1 MTDFTQA
8 IPVLPEPDW
17 HAVAGIP
24 IVDAGTPLEALGLSR
39 DFSVWPAY
47 HKLGIPHAIPEC
59 HARGE
64 VFERLL
70 RVAAALPGGVR
81 LVVLDAWR
89 PFAVQQYLYDSLS
102 SALAAHYPRAGE
114 AELERLT
121 RQFVSPPSSSREAP
135 SPHLTGGAVDVT
147 LCDAQGRWLDMGSA
161 FDEAVPASYTA
172 YFERLAE
179 PDARQ
184 RRVRDHRRLLYHA
197 MLDAGFSNLP
207 SEWWHYDF
215 GDQLWAWHTGATQAL
230 FGPVQLQAMD
240 ALWRQQL
247 QKRLR
252 RTRRRRRAGS
262 PAAAG
267 RTRRRTAGATTPPNR
282 SRPARRSPAPN
293 ARWFPAGAG
302 PGPGVRPA
310 ATG

>member
-39 DFSVWPAY
+39 EFSVWPAY

-102 SALAAHYPRAGE
+102 SALA
-114 AELERLT
+114 
-121 RQFVSPPSSSREAP
+121 
-135 SPHLTGGAVDVT
+135 
-147 LCDAQGRWLDMGSA
+147 
-161 FDEAVPASYTA
+161 

-179 PDARQ
+179 PDTRQ

-247 QKRLR
+247 QKRP
-252 RTRRRRRAGS
+252 
-262 PAAAG
+262 PAD
-267 RTRRRTAGATTPPNR
+267 
-282 SRPARRSPAPN
+282 
-293 ARWFPAGAG
+293 
-302 PGPGVRPA
+302 
-310 ATG
+310 

>member
-1 MTDFTQA
+1 M
-8 IPVLPEPDW
+8 
-17 HAVAGIP
+17 AGIP

-39 DFSVWPAY
+39 EFSVWPAY

-81 LVVLDAWR
+81 LWCWTPGGRSPCSSISTTACPAPWPRTTHGPAR
-89 PFAVQQYLYDSLS
+89 PSWNS
-102 SALAAHYPRAGE
+102 SPA
-114 AELERLT
+114 
-121 RQFVSPPSSSREAP
+121 SSSRRRAAAARRPAHISPAARWTSPCATPRAAGWTWAAP
-135 SPHLTGGAVDVT
+135 STK
-147 LCDAQGRWLDMGSA
+147 
-161 FDEAVPASYTA
+161 AVPASYTA

-179 PDARQ
+179 PDTRQ

-230 FGPVQLQAMD
+230 FGSAVAGD
-240 ALWRQQL
+240 GRSGASSCRSA
-247 QKRLR
+247 RR

>member
-39 DFSVWPAY
+39 EFSVWPAY

-114 AELERLT
+114 AEPGTAHPPVRLAAEQQPRGAQPASHRRRGGRHPVRRPGPLAGHGQRLRRSRSGLLHRLLRTPGGARRAPAT
-121 RQFVSPPSSSREAP
+121 RPRSPSSALSR
-135 SPHLTGGAVDVT
+135 
-147 LCDAQGRWLDMGSA
+147 
-161 FDEAVPASYTA
+161 
-172 YFERLAE
+172 
-179 PDARQ
+179 DARRRFQQPAQ
-184 RRVRDHRRLLYHA
+184 RMVALRFRRPFL
-197 MLDAGFSNLP
+197 
-207 SEWWHYDF
+207 
-215 GDQLWAWHTGATQAL
+215 AWHTGATQAL

-247 QKRLR
+247 QKRP
-252 RTRRRRRAGS
+252 
-262 PAAAG
+262 PAD
-267 RTRRRTAGATTPPNR
+267 
-282 SRPARRSPAPN
+282 
-293 ARWFPAGAG
+293 
-302 PGPGVRPA
+302 
-310 ATG
+310 

>member
-1 MTDFTQA
+1 
-8 IPVLPEPDW
+8 
-17 HAVAGIP
+17 
-24 IVDAGTPLEALGLSR
+24 
-39 DFSVWPAY
+39 
-47 HKLGIPHAIPEC
+47 IPEC

-247 QKRLR
+247 QKRP
-252 RTRRRRRAGS
+252 
-262 PAAAG
+262 PAD
-267 RTRRRTAGATTPPNR
+267 
-282 SRPARRSPAPN
+282 
-293 ARWFPAGAG
+293 
-302 PGPGVRPA
+302 
-310 ATG
+310 

>member
-24 IVDAGTPLEALGLSR
+24 IVDAGTPAGGALGLSR
-39 DFSVWPAY
+39 EFSVWPAY

-81 LVVLDAWR
+81 LVVLDASAAVRRAAVSLRQPVQR
-89 PFAVQQYLYDSLS
+89 PGRALPTGRRGRAGTAHPPVR
-102 SALAAHYPRAGE
+102 LAAEQQPRGAH
-114 AELERLT
+114 
-121 RQFVSPPSSSREAP
+121 
-135 SPHLTGGAVDVT
+135 PHLTGGAVDVT

-247 QKRLR
+247 QKRP
-252 RTRRRRRAGS
+252 
-262 PAAAG
+262 PAD
-267 RTRRRTAGATTPPNR
+267 
-282 SRPARRSPAPN
+282 
-293 ARWFPAGAG
+293 
-302 PGPGVRPA
+302 
-310 ATG
+310 

>member
-179 PDARQ
+179 PDTRQ

-230 FGPVQLQAMD
+230 FGP
-240 ALWRQQL
+240 
-247 QKRLR
+247 
-252 RTRRRRRAGS
+252 
-262 PAAAG
+262 
-267 RTRRRTAGATTPPNR
+267 
-282 SRPARRSPAPN
+282 
-293 ARWFPAGAG
+293 
-302 PGPGVRPA
+302 
-310 ATG
+310 

>member
-39 DFSVWPAY
+39 EFSGWPAYHKLGSPHAIPVRPEPDWHAVAGIPIVDAGTPLEALGLSREFSVWPAY

-179 PDARQ
+179 PDTRQ

-247 QKRLR
+247 QKRP
-252 RTRRRRRAGS
+252 
-262 PAAAG
+262 PAD
-267 RTRRRTAGATTPPNR
+267 
-282 SRPARRSPAPN
+282 
-293 ARWFPAGAG
+293 
-302 PGPGVRPA
+302 
-310 ATG
+310 

>member
-39 DFSVWPAY
+39 EFSVWPAY

-102 SALAAHYPRAGE
+102 SALAAHYP
-114 AELERLT
+114 
-121 RQFVSPPSSSREAP
+121 
-135 SPHLTGGAVDVT
+135 
-147 LCDAQGRWLDMGSA
+147 
-161 FDEAVPASYTA
+161 
-172 YFERLAE
+172 
-179 PDARQ
+179 
-184 RRVRDHRRLLYHA
+184 
-197 MLDAGFSNLP
+197 
-207 SEWWHYDF
+207 
-215 GDQLWAWHTGATQAL
+215 
-230 FGPVQLQAMD
+230 
-240 ALWRQQL
+240 
-247 QKRLR
+247 
-252 RTRRRRRAGS
+252 
-262 PAAAG
+262 
-267 RTRRRTAGATTPPNR
+267 
-282 SRPARRSPAPN
+282 
-293 ARWFPAGAG
+293 
-302 PGPGVRPA
+302 
-310 ATG
+310 

>member
-39 DFSVWPAY
+39 EFSVWPAY

-70 RVAAALPGGVR
+70 RVAAALPDGVR

-179 PDARQ
+179 PDTRQ

-247 QKRLR
+247 QKRP
-252 RTRRRRRAGS
+252 
-262 PAAAG
+262 PAD
-267 RTRRRTAGATTPPNR
+267 
-282 SRPARRSPAPN
+282 
-293 ARWFPAGAG
+293 
-302 PGPGVRPA
+302 
-310 ATG
+310 

>member
-81 LVVLDAWR
+81 LVVLDSWR

-247 QKRLR
+247 QKRP
-252 RTRRRRRAGS
+252 
-262 PAAAG
+262 PAD
-267 RTRRRTAGATTPPNR
+267 
-282 SRPARRSPAPN
+282 
-293 ARWFPAGAG
+293 
-302 PGPGVRPA
+302 
-310 ATG
+310 